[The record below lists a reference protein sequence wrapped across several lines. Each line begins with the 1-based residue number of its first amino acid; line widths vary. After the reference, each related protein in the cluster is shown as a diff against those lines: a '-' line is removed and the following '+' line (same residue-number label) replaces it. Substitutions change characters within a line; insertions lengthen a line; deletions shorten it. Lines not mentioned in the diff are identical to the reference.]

1 MTLVAYKQTCDF
13 IERTEKAEVDGDGW
27 ERLVTGV
34 VAGPENVDSFGGT
47 ISEEETRTA
56 MIRFMEEFQ
65 NTGVNHLKDSH
76 NNPVLFNDVIRITE
90 CWTTRVEQYINGTF
104 VPKGSWVMTV
114 RILDDDIWQGVL
126 DGTYT
131 GFSFE
136 AFAKQVP
143 LAA

>member
-1 MTLVAYKQTCDF
+1 
-13 IERTEKAEVDGDGW
+13 
-27 ERLVTGV
+27 
-34 VAGPENVDSFGGT
+34 
-47 ISEEETRTA
+47 

-65 NTGVNHLKDSH
+65 NTGINHLKDSS

-90 CWTTRVEQYINGTF
+90 CWTTRVEQYINGVF